1 MHGPTTGSTGI
12 KQNKGVQ
19 AQNLCKM
26 LRSIPRVALRLQPS
40 VGQAAVNSAWRVPA
54 YLAQTRSFGACKLAL
69 FQFECFNSRIPECHF
84 NLACFFAD
92 ATASVN
98 SYRFAK
104 SHEWAKLDGD
114 IATIGISVHAQK
126 ELGDIVFVELPE
138 KGDKLEA
145 GKTIAAVESV
155 KAAADV
161 YTPVA
166 GEVWSVIIVLN
177 QFVSSLT
184 SIRQVVDVNASL
196 TEDPAI
202 VNKSAE
208 TDGWIAKVFYA
219 LCGNS
224 H

>member
-1 MHGPTTGSTGI
+1 
-12 KQNKGVQ
+12 
-19 AQNLCKM
+19 M
-26 LRSIPRVALRLQPS
+26 LRSIPRLALRLQPS
-40 VGQAAVNSAWRVPA
+40 CARAATGAAARSPLF
-54 YLAQTRSFGACKLAL
+54 LAQSRAFGA
-69 FQFECFNSRIPECHF
+69 S
-84 NLACFFAD
+84 
-92 ATASVN
+92 SVN

-138 KGDKLEA
+138 KGDTLEA
-145 GKTIAAVESV
+145 GKTLAAVESV

-166 GEVWSVIIVLN
+166 GEI
-177 QFVSSLT
+177 
-184 SIRQVVDVNASL
+184 VDVNAAL

-208 TDGWIAKVFYA
+208 TDGWIAKIRVSNKAEYEA
-219 LCGNS
+219 LMDRATYDKYLEETA